1 MPNRVPKA
9 CVTVC
14 RWPAPACVNLRCA
27 ADWSASGACSR
38 VPLACASVCQTAR
51 PTMAFLH
58 RTNDSKVGPSLRL
71 NLLATCPSS
80 ALACA
85 GVWFWRVPERG
96 SGVCRYIWRVY
107 SPTPNCKP
115 YYGLRHRRSSPKG
128 SRGDVHALKNAM
140 GRQGCKAASD
150 SMCYKR
156 GRQKLPSWIP
166 KCNGYV

>member
-38 VPLACASVCQTAR
+38 VPLACAGVCQTAR
-51 PTMAFLH
+51 PAMAFLH

-71 NLLATCPSS
+71 NLLATCPSP

-85 GVWFWRVPERG
+85 GVWFWRVPQRG
-96 SGVCRYIWRVY
+96 SGVCQYIWRGYFPVPELQALLWPPA
-107 SPTPNCKP
+107 SKAIPKGIQRGCARAQNCNGLA
-115 YYGLRHRRSSPKG
+115 GLRSCVGQHVLQRGSPK
-128 SRGDVHALKNAM
+128 APILNFKM
-140 GRQGCKAASD
+140 
-150 SMCYKR
+150 
-156 GRQKLPSWIP
+156 
-166 KCNGYV
+166 

>member
-1 MPNRVPKA
+1 MLRNAAHKYNGFCPCAAIFGNRVPNRVPKA

-71 NLLATCPSS
+71 NLLVTCPSP

-96 SGVCRYIWRVY
+96 SGVCRYICRVY
-107 SPTPNCKP
+107 FSDAKLQ
-115 YYGLRHRRSSPKG
+115 GLLWPP
-128 SRGDVHALKNAM
+128 A
-140 GRQGCKAASD
+140 
-150 SMCYKR
+150 
-156 GRQKLPSWIP
+156 
-166 KCNGYV
+166 